1 MSSVIFVFFTQTPE
15 FCKSF
20 ESLTVQEKSRLSR
33 PKFSGLEYST
43 FDTNWAFKFRATTI
57 VFYINFNSP
66 VKIDEIQILSENI
79 KEFKI
84 AAGTT
89 YTSSIMES
97 GKAQV
102 SSPFCMF

>member
-1 MSSVIFVFFTQTPE
+1 MSSVTFVFFTPIPE

-20 ESLTVQEKSRLSR
+20 ESLTGKEESRLSR
-33 PKFSGLEYST
+33 PKFSRLEYST
-43 FDTNWAFKFRATTI
+43 FDTNWAFKFKASKI

-66 VKIDEIQILSENI
+66 VKIDEIQILSKRI
-79 KEFKI
+79 KQFKI

-102 SSPFCMF
+102 SLSFFMV